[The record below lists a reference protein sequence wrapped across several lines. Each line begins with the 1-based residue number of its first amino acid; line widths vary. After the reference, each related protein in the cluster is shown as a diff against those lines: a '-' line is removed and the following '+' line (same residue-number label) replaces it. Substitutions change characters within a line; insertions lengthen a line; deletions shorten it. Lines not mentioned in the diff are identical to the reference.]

1 MRRFLA
7 AALML
12 LAFGGVASAQD
23 DGYANS
29 NVNLRAGPS
38 TGYPVV
44 AVLEAGTPLEI
55 FGCLDEYTWCDVD
68 WRGYRG
74 WVASRYL
81 DYDYRGRRVVVED
94 YAPRIGVPVIGFE
107 FNDYWGRYYRGRSWY
122 SNNDRWGPPPPRRGG
137 WNGGPPPGGGG
148 GWNGGPPPGGGGGW
162 NGGPPP
168 GGGGGGWNGGGR
180 PPQGGW
186 NGGPPP
192 GGGGGGNWN
201 GGGGNNGNWN
211 GGGGGRPPQGGPP
224 PQQGQ
229 RPPQGGGQQGGRP
242 PQGGGQQGGRPPQ
255 QAQPPQ
261 QPRPPQQAQPQPA
274 RPRPGNNQ
282 EGGYTKPTGTGIG
295 CLPGMPCQQ

>member
-7 AALML
+7 GALMS
-12 LAFGGVASAQD
+12 LALGGAASAQE
-23 DGYANS
+23 DGFVNS

-44 AVLEAGTPLEI
+44 TVLQAGTPLEI

-74 WVASRYL
+74 WIAARYL
-81 DYDYRGRRVVVED
+81 EYDYRGRRVLVPD
-94 YAPRIGVPVIGFE
+94 YAPQLDVPIVAFS

-122 SNNDRWGPPPPRRGG
+122 SNNDRWGPPPPRRGPPPGG
-137 WNGGPPPGGGG
+137 WNGGGGPPPGG
-148 GWNGGPPPGGGGGW
+148 WNNGPPPGGPGW
-162 NGGPPP
+162 G

-186 NGGPPP
+186 NGNNNWNGGPPP

-201 GGGGNNGNWN
+201 N
-211 GGGGGRPPQGGPP
+211 GGGGRPPQGGPP

-229 RPPQGGGQQGGRP
+229 RPPQGGPPPQQGQRP
-242 PQGGGQQGGRPPQ
+242 PQGGPPPQQGQRPPQ
-255 QAQPPQ
+255 GGP
-261 QPRPPQQAQPQPA
+261 PPQQAQPQQA

-282 EGGYTKPTGTGIG
+282 EGGYTKPTGNGI
-295 CLPGMPCQQ
+295 CVPGITC

>member
-12 LAFGGVASAQD
+12 LAFGGAASAQD
-23 DGYANS
+23 DGYVNT

-44 AVLEAGTPLEI
+44 AVLQAGTPLEI
-55 FGCLDEYTWCDVD
+55 FGCLDEYTWCDVN

-81 DYDYRGRRVVVED
+81 DYDYRGRRVVVEE
-94 YAPRIGVPVIGFE
+94 YAPRIGVPVIGFQ

-137 WNGGPPPGGGG
+137 WNGGPPPGGP
-148 GWNGGPPPGGGGGW
+148 GWGGGPPPGGPGW
-162 NGGPPP
+162 G

-186 NGGPPP
+186 NNSGGNNWNGGPPQ
-192 GGGGGGNWN
+192 GGGGN
-201 GGGGNNGNWN
+201 NWN
-211 GGGGGRPPQGGPP
+211 GGGGGRPPQGGQP
-224 PQQGQ
+224 PQQG
-229 RPPQGGGQQGGRP
+229 GQ
-242 PQGGGQQGGRPPQ
+242 RPPQ

-261 QPRPPQQAQPQPA
+261 QRPPQQAQPVPGSRQQLGGPNYRGQKTECQP
-274 RPRPGNNQ
+274 NQ
-282 EGGYTKPTGTGIG
+282 N
-295 CLPGMPCQQ
+295 CN

>member
-7 AALML
+7 GAVISLAL
-12 LAFGGVASAQD
+12 GGAASAQE
-23 DGYANS
+23 DGYVNA

-44 AVLEAGTPLEI
+44 TVLQAGTPLEI

-74 WVASRYL
+74 WIAARYL
-81 DYDYRGRRVVVED
+81 EYDYRGRRVLVPD
-94 YAPRIGVPVIGFE
+94 YAPQLDVPIVAFS

-137 WNGGPPPGGGG
+137 WNGGPPPGG
-148 GWNGGPPPGGGGGW
+148 WNGGPPPGGPGW
-162 NGGPPP
+162 G

-180 PPQGGW
+180 PPQQGGWNGNNNNNW

-192 GGGGGGNWN
+192 GGGGNWNNGGGGRPPQGGPPPGGGGNWN
-201 GGGGNNGNWN
+201 N
-211 GGGGGRPPQGGPP
+211 GGGGRPPQGGPP

-229 RPPQGGGQQGGRP
+229 RPPQGGPPPQQGQRP
-242 PQGGGQQGGRPPQ
+242 PQGGPPPQQGQRPPQ
-255 QAQPPQ
+255 Q
-261 QPRPPQQAQPQPA
+261 
-274 RPRPGNNQ
+274 
-282 EGGYTKPTGTGIG
+282 
-295 CLPGMPCQQ
+295 GMPTVPPGPPSGGQGRPVNRSYQENCQSNGTC